1 MQREEKS
8 HTNNSQE
15 GHTNNRAKATHDQQE
30 ENKTITTVQQPSKNR
45 SQNSPNKTSKVVTPG
60 TKKQHQQTTE
70 TEEKLQPL
78 TPMLQLPNT
87 EQH

>member
-1 MQREEKS
+1 MQREENS

-45 SQNSPNKTSKVVTPG
+45 S
-60 TKKQHQQTTE
+60 
-70 TEEKLQPL
+70 
-78 TPMLQLPNT
+78 
-87 EQH
+87 